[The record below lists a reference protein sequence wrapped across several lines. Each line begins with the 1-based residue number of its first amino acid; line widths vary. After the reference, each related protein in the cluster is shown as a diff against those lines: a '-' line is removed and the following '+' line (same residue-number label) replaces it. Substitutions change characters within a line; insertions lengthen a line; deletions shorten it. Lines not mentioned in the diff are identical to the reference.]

1 MAGNAGKGRPR
12 GVPNRLSGELREMIL
27 ESLHAAGGVAYLSRM
42 ADEQPAAY
50 LSLLAKLLPLEA
62 SLDAGPGQF
71 VVSWLPPTN

>member
-1 MAGNAGKGRPR
+1 
-12 GVPNRLSGELREMIL
+12 
-27 ESLHAAGGVAYLSRM
+27 M